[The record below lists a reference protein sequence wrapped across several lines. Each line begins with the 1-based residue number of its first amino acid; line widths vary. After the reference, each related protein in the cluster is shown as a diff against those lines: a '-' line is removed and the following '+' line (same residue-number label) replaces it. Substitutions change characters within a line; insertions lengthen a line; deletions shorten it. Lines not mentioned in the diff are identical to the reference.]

1 MISLIQKQRDDLLTV
16 LHSQNDETIGRVVS
30 DTESLSST
38 LLANKKT
45 LRFAVELS
53 EKGSVEDMLL
63 NYGVLNARVTRIR
76 SNLTGGSS
84 VFDDSTG
91 NDVSPATL
99 INNVC
104 TSLDSQS
111 KS

>member
-16 LHSQNDETIGRVVS
+16 LHSQNDETIRRLVS
-30 DTESLSST
+30 HTKSLSLT
-38 LLANKKT
+38 LLANKKA

-63 NYGVLNARVTRIR
+63 NYHVLNARVTKIR

-84 VFDDSTG
+84 DDSTG
-91 NDVSPATL
+91 NDVSSATL

-104 TSLDSQS
+104 TSLDSS